1 MKCPYCTNPD
11 TKVVDSRLTDSN
23 DSVRRRREC
32 EKCGKRFTTYERI
45 DIKPIAI
52 IKKDNTR
59 EPFDRNKLMSGLIR
73 ACIKRNISAE
83 TLDLLVDDI
92 ENEIHN
98 LPGSEI
104 SSKDLGN
111 LVLKRLRDL
120 DKVAYIRF
128 ASVYKQFNSVRQFTN
143 ELTKLKK
150 KKYQDLY
157 REITSILK

>member
-1 MKCPYCTNPD
+1 MKCLYCANAD

-32 EKCGKRFTTYERI
+32 EKCSKRFTTYERI
-45 DIKPIAI
+45 EIKPIAI

-73 ACIKRNISAE
+73 ACIKRDISAR

-104 SSKDLGN
+104 HSKDLGN
-111 LVLKRLRDL
+111 LVLNRLRDL

-150 KKYQDLY
+150 KK
-157 REITSILK
+157 

>member
-1 MKCPYCTNPD
+1 MKCPFCTNLD

-45 DIKPIAI
+45 ETKPIAI

-59 EPFDRNKLMSGLIR
+59 EPFDRNKILSGLIR
-73 ACIKRNISAE
+73 ACIKRDISAE
-83 TLDLLVDDI
+83 TLNTLIDDI

-98 LPGSEI
+98 MTENEINSSE
-104 SSKDLGN
+104 LGN
-111 LVLKRLRDL
+111 LVLKRLKNL

-128 ASVYKQFNSVRQFTN
+128 ASVYKQFDNIKQFTS
-143 ELTKLKK
+143 ELTHLKK
-150 KKYQDLY
+150 NN
-157 REITSILK
+157 

>member
-45 DIKPIAI
+45 ETKPIAV

-59 EPFDRNKLMSGLIR
+59 EPFDRNKIMSGLIR
-73 ACIKRNISAE
+73 ACIKRNISTE
-83 TLDLLVDDI
+83 TLNFLVDDI

-98 LPGSEI
+98 LPGNEI
-104 SSKDLGN
+104 HSRDLGN

-128 ASVYKQFNSVRQFTN
+128 ASVYKQFNNIKQFTN

-150 KKYQDLY
+150 KK
-157 REITSILK
+157 

>member
-11 TKVVDSRLTDSN
+11 TRVVDSRLTDSN

-32 EKCGKRFTTYERI
+32 EKCMKRFTTYERI

-52 IKKDNTR
+52 IKKDSTR

-104 SSKDLGN
+104 HSKDLGN

-150 KKYQDLY
+150 KK
-157 REITSILK
+157 